1 MKAFP
6 SLITILQTAST
17 CPRPSYAP
25 YISASIVHRLNQY
38 FLQLKLILQEFIS
51 MIDPSLAEDDTTEV
65 TMVELLAIVH
75 GPVKLDIEVD
85 FYFNFYMKI
94 RRTFLDN
101 EDVMRLIEA
110 ELDSINTLMN
120 NPSAMS

>member
-1 MKAFP
+1 
-6 SLITILQTAST
+6 
-17 CPRPSYAP
+17 
-25 YISASIVHRLNQY
+25 
-38 FLQLKLILQEFIS
+38 